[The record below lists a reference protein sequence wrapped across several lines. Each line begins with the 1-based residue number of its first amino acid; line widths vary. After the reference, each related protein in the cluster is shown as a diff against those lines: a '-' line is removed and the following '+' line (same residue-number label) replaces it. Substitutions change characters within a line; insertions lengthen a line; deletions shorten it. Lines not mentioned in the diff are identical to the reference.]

1 MDSFWEGFEKEAGKA
16 KMFRNITK
24 NIKVVGTRAGSGP
37 HEDRAIL
44 RLAMQQRSIKG
55 LGNLADKLMGPGAKK
70 RLREQLYS
78 DWGGQVMG
86 TFAPGKKGKRL
97 YVSRDVFRPGA
108 KDQLGLSPRGVVN
121 HEAFHAFAPAGLG
134 KSEILA
140 HAYGGLKNTK
150 GKHDYGKAM
159 QQVGHAFKN
168 RPLRASLEAG
178 LAGGTGLGA
187 YKGGKA
193 LKNKYD
199 DLKGG

>member
-1 MDSFWEGFEKEAGKA
+1 MEHFWNGFEKEAGKA

-37 HEDRAIL
+37 REDRALL
-44 RLAMQQRSIKG
+44 RLSLQQRKVK
-55 LGNLADKLMGPGAKK
+55 ALMGLAEKLIGPGTKK
-70 RLREQLYS
+70 ELRERLYS
-78 DWGGQVMG
+78 EWGGQVLG
-86 TFAPGKKGKRL
+86 TFAPGKKGNRL
-97 YVSRDVFRPGA
+97 YVSRDMFRPGA
-108 KDQLGLSPRGVVN
+108 KAQYGLSPRGVVN

-134 KSEILA
+134 SSEILA

-159 QQVGHAFKN
+159 QQVGHAFKS